1 MLDRQARMHARR
13 LATLS
18 DLEGWGGRV
27 YDRGALQQLAAEI
40 SQRIT
45 TLNQRVQ
52 DALLASSAA
61 ISDQLMAE
69 VDVLCGALLEQH
81 VLLGE
86 VTAELQ
92 LLHDGGSVHPR
103 ARHRH

>member
-1 MLDRQARMHARR
+1 MLDRQAGMRTR

-18 DLEGWGGRV
+18 DLDGWGGRV
-27 YDRGALQQLAAEI
+27 YDRGALAQLAAEI
-40 SQRIT
+40 DRRIT
-45 TLNQRVQ
+45 TLNERVQ

-81 VLLGE
+81 ELLGE

-92 LLHDGGSVHPR
+92 LLQGGGSVHPR
-103 ARHRH
+103 ARHRR